1 MEERTRVLIAMVMS
15 RVGSTFLRRILADHP
30 DIYITNETRLYYPRP
45 WVQYFHAAMVKMD
58 RYPIPKEEGLAAL
71 ERAYWDVEGRFR
83 DVERRHRS
91 VEASVACIRAIED
104 ALLPGYRVVGDKG
117 YNAGL
122 LTQPLVGGIAKSLNL
137 RAIFLYRD
145 PRDTFT
151 SLGRNKKDYPFNV
164 LWAEDPHRHSIAW
177 VRNFRAWE
185 KAKEAAPMPLL
196 EVKYERLMGSHK
208 EVLREVANFVGVHAG
223 PMIKSFRRHVA
234 KRDHIGYWREL
245 YPGMEKELHPD
256 IFPVMDELGYNRG

>member
-1 MEERTRVLIAMVMS
+1 MEERTRVLICMVMS

-45 WVQYFHAAMVKMD
+45 WVQYFHAAMVKID
-58 RYPIPKEEGLAAL
+58 SYPIEKGKGLAAL
-71 ERAYWDVEGRFR
+71 EQAYWSVEGQFR

-91 VEASVACIRAIED
+91 IEASVTCIRAIED
-104 ALLPGYRVVGDKG
+104 ALLGGYQVIGDKG

-122 LTQPLVGGIAKSLNL
+122 LTQPLVGGIAEALNL

-151 SLGRNKKDYPFNV
+151 SLGRNKKSYPYNI
-164 LWAEDPHRHSIAW
+164 LWAEDPRRHSITW

-185 KAKEAAPMPLL
+185 KAKESKPMPLL
-196 EVKYERLMGSHK
+196 EVKYERLMEDYKG
-208 EVLREVANFVGVHAG
+208 VIREIAQFVGVHAG
-223 PMIKSFRRHVA
+223 PMIKSFRKHVA
-234 KRDHIGYWREL
+234 KRDHLGYWKEL
-245 YPGMEKELHPD
+245 YPDMESELHPD
-256 IFPVMDELGYNRG
+256 IFPIMERLGYR